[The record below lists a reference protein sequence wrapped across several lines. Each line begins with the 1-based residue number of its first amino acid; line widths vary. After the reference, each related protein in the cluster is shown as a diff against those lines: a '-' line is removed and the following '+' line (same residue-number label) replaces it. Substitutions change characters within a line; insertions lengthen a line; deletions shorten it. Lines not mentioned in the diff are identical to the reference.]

1 MTKAIRF
8 HRTGGPEVLVFEEVD
23 VGRPGH
29 GEALVRHTAIGVN
42 FIDTYHRSGLYP
54 LPLPSGVG
62 LEAAAVVEAVGPGVT
77 HVQPGDRVGYFAGP
91 PGAYSERRVMPAQ
104 RLIAVPADFPD
115 AQVAAMLLKGM
126 TVQMLIRRVY
136 AVQPGDTVLLHAAA
150 GGVGL
155 IACQWLKALG
165 ATVIG
170 TVSSDA
176 KAGVARAHGCDHTIV
191 YTREDFVA
199 RVMDITAGE
208 KLPVVFDS
216 VGRDT
221 FRGSL
226 DCLKPRGLLVVFGN
240 GSGPVTG
247 FDLNL
252 LAEKGSLFVTRPT
265 LNAYTSTR
273 REQDVAA
280 AELFDIVRT
289 GRVRIEI
296 NQTHVLTDAVQAHRD
311 LESRRTTGC
320 TVLLP

>member
-1 MTKAIRF
+1 M
-8 HRTGGPEVLVFEEVD
+8 
-23 VGRPGH
+23 
-29 GEALVRHTAIGVN
+29 
-42 FIDTYHRSGLYP
+42 DTMAASHRSGLYP
-54 LPLPSGVG
+54 LPLPSGIG
-62 LEAAAVVEAVGPGVT
+62 LEAAAVVEVVGPGVT
-77 HVQPGDRVGYFAGP
+77 HVRPGDRVGYFAGP
-91 PGAYSERRVMPAQ
+91 PGAYSERRIMPAH
-104 RLIAVPADFPD
+104 RLIPVPADFPD
-115 AQVAAMLLKGM
+115 IQVAAMLLKGM
-126 TVQMLIRRVY
+126 TVQMLIRRVH
-136 AVQPGDTVLLHAAA
+136 AVQPAETVLFHAAA

-176 KAGVARAHGCDHTIV
+176 KAEVARAHGCDHTII
-191 YTREDFVA
+191 YTREDFVE
-199 RVMDITAGE
+199 RVRDITGGA

-226 DCLKPRGLLVVFGN
+226 DCLQTRGLLAVFGN
-240 GSGPVTG
+240 GSGPLTD
-247 FDLNL
+247 FNLNL

-265 LNAYTSTR
+265 LNAYTATR
-273 REQDVAA
+273 RELDAAA

-296 NQTHVLTDAVQAHRD
+296 NQTHGLADAVQAHRD